1 MIGIILMIVGLLIL
15 GVGIILYS
23 TSKGNA
29 VSNDTQELDKIV
41 EMAMADGVLTPNEKS
56 MITTL
61 CQEKGLDSKLV
72 LDDIKT
78 KLAINT
84 DANETELVNQNKKKG
99 DDFEKYVA
107 QKFDKKY
114 FTITAWAGDKYI
126 NGVYAQNTLQPDL
139 LLDFSFKGQHT
150 SFSVECK
157 WRSKFYKNGIEF
169 ASESQFKRYKGY
181 AQKAKHPVFI
191 ALGVGG
197 EANKPEALFILPL
210 NQLKNNFISKE
221 QLAQYRKQTSKNFFF
236 DSETKKLR

>member
-1 MIGIILMIVGLLIL
+1 MIGIILMIIGVLTL

-23 TSKGNA
+23 TSKSD
-29 VSNDTQELDKIV
+29 VVIHDTQELDKIV

-56 MITTL
+56 MITTI
-61 CQEKGLDSKLV
+61 CKEKGLDSKSI

-84 DANETELVNQNKKKG
+84 DVNETELVNQNKKKG

-114 FTITAWAGDKYI
+114 FTIKSWAGDKYV

-169 ASESQFKRYKGY
+169 ASESQLKRYKCF
-181 AQKAKHPVFI
+181 AKKVNHPVFI

-197 EANKPEALFILPL
+197 KANEPESLFILPL
-210 NQLKNNFISKE
+210 NQLESNFISKD
-221 QLAQYRKQTSKNFFF
+221 QLDIYSKQTSKNFFF

>member
-41 EMAMADGVLTPNEKS
+41 EMAMADGVLTPNEQS
-56 MITTL
+56 MIETI
-61 CQEKGLDSKLV
+61 CNDKGLNSKSV
-72 LDDIKT
+72 LDNIQTQLK
-78 KLAINT
+78 ANT
-84 DANETELVNQNKKKG
+84 SLSETELVDQNKKKG

-169 ASESQFKRYKGY
+169 ASESQLKRYKCF

-197 EANKPEALFILPL
+197 KASEPESLFILPL
-210 NQLKNNFISKE
+210 NQLKSNFISKE
-221 QLAQYRKQTSKNFFF
+221 QLAQYAKQTSKNFFF